1 MSAAHTVLS
10 RNCRSHAK
18 LFVFLSLQ
26 EHPEATL
33 TLSLAQTVFCRK
45 HGFDPQSPLC
55 VHIMLSGTVTKVSSD
70 FHEKRWAWKNIMV
83 LETRKESLK
92 NNMQLIC

>member
-1 MSAAHTVLS
+1 MICLQLTLYSPETAGHMQS
-10 RNCRSHAK
+10 SS
-18 LFVFLSLQ
+18 FLSLQ

-55 VHIMLSGTVTKVSSD
+55 VHIMLSGTVTKVSGD
-70 FHEKRWAWKNIMV
+70 FHEERWA
-83 LETRKESLK
+83 LEEHHGIRNKKGVFEE
-92 NNMQLIC
+92 